1 MLWEC
6 QPCYGTQKSVVQPAS
21 NQEQTIF
28 FSRGMKMS
36 EGGKLYDLTREL
48 SSNLWGCC
56 HVVDTFLTINYDSVM
71 DEIHVNYQG
80 SALVSCPINPPASP
94 HITKVTTY
102 VSG

>member
-1 MLWEC
+1 MLWDTKEC
-6 QPCYGTQKSVVQPAS
+6 GSASQQSGTHTK
-21 NQEQTIF
+21 NL
-28 FSRGMKMS
+28 RGMKMS

-56 HVVDTFLTINYDSVM
+56 HVVVDTFLTINYDSVM

-80 SALVSCPINPPASP
+80 STLVSCPINPPASP
-94 HITKVTTY
+94 HITY

>member
-1 MLWEC
+1 
-6 QPCYGTQKSVVQPAS
+6 
-21 NQEQTIF
+21 
-28 FSRGMKMS
+28 MS

-56 HVVDTFLTINYDSVM
+56 HVVNTFLTINYDSVM

-80 SALVSCPINPPASP
+80 STLVSCPINPPASP